1 MRYIKEKQVHQIEI
15 NKSIFICVI
24 IPIDDILE
32 VKHHIDILK
41 TEYPK
46 ANHYCHAAMCGESAE
61 HMIASD
67 DGEPQRTAGIPI
79 LEVLKHHELTN
90 TLAVVIR
97 YFGGIKLGAGGLVRA
112 YTKSIAETL
121 KLSRFYHKKIV
132 QCYEL
137 SLPYSLV
144 DTFEY
149 QYKDKIEI
157 IDKTYVE
164 HVSLKILLLE
174 SDLSLFDEI
183 KHLIINI
190 KPLEPETLYV
200 LDA

>member
-1 MRYIKEKQVHQIEI
+1 
-15 NKSIFICVI
+15 
-24 IPIDDILE
+24 
-32 VKHHIDILK
+32 
-41 TEYPK
+41 
-46 ANHYCHAAMCGESAE
+46 MCGESAE
-61 HMIASD
+61 HMIVSD

-121 KLSRFYHKKIV
+121 KLSRFYHKKMV

-137 SLPYSLV
+137 TLPYSLV

-157 IDKTYVE
+157 IDKTYLE
-164 HVSLKILLLE
+164 HVSLKIRLLE

-200 LDA
+200 LEA